1 MARIFSWHIKDE
13 SKECFSYLATGASGS
28 YSTGYMVLGD
38 KISSDTDL
46 KKIAEVVS
54 GYTEGTYEAQFNGM
68 KQAVADCGF
77 TVTWKNYKEYYDVDG
92 SNLVMLTGIGERGQQ
107 GAQGEQGPKGET
119 GAAGK
124 GRNIMCY
131 CGLDSGI
138 TPTRANVSGGK
149 FYPNRWDIEYP
160 TDPHHICTWQDS
172 NEFGLDKVV
181 WMTNA
186 DFPSSTGDSP
196 SEYVTPIPKSDGHGG
211 TYTWSTPI
219 RISGPKGD
227 NGADG
232 ESIEFVYKRAH
243 KRTDPVPTKPTGTTE
258 AEAIQQGWTD
268 HPLGI
273 VGDKDNP
280 EQNWRVEYMSQHIRD
295 EVTGEWGEFT
305 DPVLWASWGEDGIDG
320 DGIEY
325 IFAITQEYTAPGNV
339 PNKDMRLALENGGEL
354 VLADIWQEPEVYD
367 YFSYCGVTK
376 TNDGITVD
384 PDGKYFYGKTG
395 RTDTRHASIFPW
407 TDDPM
412 DVSSGEPYE
421 WVCIRRS
428 KWDKDEEHSVYGD
441 FSEPILWAHW
451 GRDGQKGND
460 GTSVD
465 IRDQADSLGKLLKKL
480 GSGVPQVG
488 FSYAIGVDGKRVYVW
503 MEQDSSYHEGRTQYT
518 PPMSPTTWY
527 DKPDSEIYSGYYY
540 RENDKN
546 YWFTDCGSFYGEPG
560 ENAYV
565 HMKYATDYTGQTG
578 VDHRTVTISG
588 VEGTRDI
595 CFTSNTG
602 ETPGPYI
609 AVYTDNIEDDRG
621 DLAYYDNFWA
631 KFEGDDGQ
639 SYGQEQIFFRTYS
652 KINIGVYTKV
662 ATENAHGYEIGEKYL
677 RVTYPDSCFTTPD
690 WVPMN
695 WTDVPMGIQPGTYN
709 FEYVAVRRLV
719 QDGTEYDG
727 TWSYFS
733 LPALYN
739 EAVDTPT
746 FQVEYTKWLGTQKP
760 QLTSANDFTVNGVFD
775 EVAWRANEAAK
786 TPSIEW
792 SDENDVDTTW
802 MAQCNGH
809 YENSDETKLIWD
821 DWIVIRCKGIDGK
834 AGNGRNIMAYCSLPE
849 GYTPTKENVT
859 GGRFYPNRW
868 DISYPN
874 DNVGIKPE
882 GLPKRYCSWGDSNEP
897 EDPSY
902 MVWMTNADF
911 PNSTGSSPDESVTPI
926 VKTDSTGGTYTWAEP
941 VCITGEK
948 GDNGADGESVE
959 FIYFLT
965 SGDTK
970 PDRPGGES
978 DPDYQKPDYLPWA
991 YINGQATYKRWT
1003 DHPTGISESMPF
1015 EWMSMRTRDGVTGLW
1030 GSFSE
1035 VSAWSRWGEDGI
1047 DGDGVEYIFATAMT
1061 PNEADALWQKVPK
1074 ETDARLRDHWQDPE
1088 IWDFIRISG
1097 YTDFYRPWTDDPS
1110 DVSPTEPYEYVS
1122 IRRKQ
1127 YNESVGDAIYYE
1139 FEKPTLWAVW
1149 ADDGDEII
1157 AAFAFT
1163 VRQEG
1168 DDISGYTVSGADTGK
1183 TNPDLVPVTT
1193 KNNQGTDVS
1202 SSFTWTDTPEPEN
1215 FPAASGVPIV
1225 WMVKATFRKHIN
1237 KKTSQVTWTQESN
1250 WSSPTRMVD
1259 TDNFETMYSPGK
1271 PISGGYD
1278 PNDVE
1283 TLPNGFKKLGE
1294 AIDAAWY
1301 TRAKAK
1307 GWYDDITDPA
1317 WPKDGSNKSLPASWM
1332 ATISGSNNKFNDNDW
1347 NYMRVRGEKGDSGAT
1362 GVSKFKSI
1370 IFQRSNTTPARPTGG
1385 NYLSPLPDPI
1395 GNWQDT
1401 VPQGSAKLWMSSRT
1415 FSSDGADAQYWDVP
1429 SQCTDTEYIDYE
1441 WTNHWKTMTDAESH
1455 RPLKSSPNQSITPAQ
1470 NNQWYDEP
1478 ISGATFMAVKE
1489 VSNGAY
1495 VNTAQTAWT
1504 VSQIKGEKG
1513 DDGEYPHDL
1522 DYLMDVFGK
1531 KNVDQGNGAVLREFL
1546 GVTDDGSA
1554 SSNVV
1559 AFMNG
1564 SSGTNNTFVDSTDG
1578 KLMIAAG
1585 IEGGLAYA
1593 KSAKF
1598 RVFSNGK
1605 IYAEAADISGTINA
1619 DSGSFKGT
1627 IVANSGTIGGIE
1639 ISNNGL
1645 SSQNFSVDSDGN
1657 LIVSSI
1663 KISTENFSLGDNIYN
1678 SVSEFTGATGTS
1690 VSARTTNIDVWSGE
1704 TALSTDQQQ
1713 YLVAPTSLTKTL
1725 LSYNVDAKQS
1735 VTVTI
1740 DYEYEYAVEF
1750 QSTSQLHDYGYIKPL
1765 ADISINLGIYD
1776 GNDYVS
1782 SLNAYTGLTLSD
1794 ITRTPGGSSSAIT
1807 GSTTF
1812 KITQG
1817 IGNHTLKIGIDENF
1831 SAVGYYDS
1839 NAGSNFTWR
1848 ISKLAFKINTIKVN
1862 GIITNEGTEI
1872 FQNGFGLKS
1881 NANNY
1886 FFVNRTTGSSKTL
1899 NLNIKSNGS
1908 GITLD
1913 SNGLS
1918 IDMEVITPKKVRIIT
1933 SGNVTVTTSD
1943 SYIVTLDK
1951 STLTMPSAS
1960 SVPLGKEYHIKHDNG
1975 DSGKGIQI
1983 YFKDNAYMAKSKSSG
1998 TYHGIVNA
2006 NTSVGDW
2013 DEYTYKIIRADF
2025 KYSTNGSTYDCKWL
2039 IYQMD

>member
-38 KISSDTDL
+38 KISGDTDL

-54 GYTEGTYEAQFNGM
+54 GYTEGAYETQFNGM

-107 GAQGEQGPKGET
+107 GEQGIQGPKGET

-138 TPTRANVSGGK
+138 TPTRANVTGGK
-149 FYPNRWDIEYP
+149 FYPNKWEIEYP
-160 TDPHHICTWQDS
+160 TDPHHICAWQDS
-172 NEFGLDKVV
+172 NEFGVNKVV

-196 SEYVTPIPKSDGHGG
+196 SEYVTPIQKSDGHGG
-211 TYTWSTPI
+211 TYTWSTPV

-232 ESIEFVYKRAH
+232 EGVEFVYKRAH
-243 KRTDPVPTKPTGTTE
+243 KRTDPVPARPTGTTE
-258 AEAIQQGWTD
+258 SEAEAQGWTD

-273 VGDKDNP
+273 VGDKGNP
-280 EQNWRVEYMSQHIRD
+280 EQNWRVEYICQHVRD

-305 DPVLWASWGEDGIDG
+305 DPVLWTSWGEDGVDG

-325 IFAITQEYTAPGNV
+325 IFAVTQEYTAPGNV

-428 KWDKDEEHSVYGD
+428 KWNKDEEHSVYGD

-518 PPMSPTTWY
+518 SPMSPATWY
-527 DKPDSEIYSGYYY
+527 DKPDSEIYNGYYY

-639 SYGQEQIFFRTYS
+639 SYGQEQIFVRTYS

-662 ATENAHGYEIGEKYL
+662 ATEDAHGYKVGEKYL
-677 RVTYPDSCFTTPD
+677 RVTYPESCFTTPD
-690 WVPMN
+690 WVPTN

-719 QDGTEYDG
+719 QDGTADDG

-739 EAVDTPT
+739 EAVDAPT

-775 EVAWRANEAAK
+775 EIAWRANESAK

-792 SDENDVDTTW
+792 SDNNDVDTTW

-809 YENSDETKLIWD
+809 YENSDRTKLIWD
-821 DWIVIRCKGIDGK
+821 DWIVIRCRGIDGK

-849 GYTPTKENVT
+849 GYVPTKMNAT

-868 DISYPN
+868 DVSYPN

-882 GLPKRYCSWGDSNEP
+882 GLPKRYCSWGDSSEP
-897 EDPSY
+897 IDPSY

-926 VKTDSTGGTYTWAEP
+926 VKTDSTGGTYTWTEP
-941 VCITGEK
+941 VCITGKK

-1074 ETDARLRDHWQDPE
+1074 ETDARLRGHWQVPE
-1088 IWDFIRISG
+1088 IWDYIRENHYES
-1097 YTDFYRPWTDDPS
+1097 YYSPWTDDAS
-1110 DVSPTEPYEYVS
+1110 DVSPTEPYEYIS

-1127 YNESVGDAIYYE
+1127 YSASVGDAIYYE
-1139 FEKPTLWAVW
+1139 FEKPTLWARW
-1149 ADDGDEII
+1149 ADDGESVYTS
-1157 AAFAFT
+1157 FAFT
-1163 VRQEG
+1163 ALQVG
-1168 DDISGYTVSGADTGK
+1168 MDISNCTVHGGTYDSPIPTSTKSG
-1183 TNPDLVPVTT
+1183 
-1193 KNNQGTDVS
+1193 GTS
-1202 SSFTWTDTPEPEN
+1202 IS
-1215 FPAASGVPIV
+1215 
-1225 WMVKATFRKHIN
+1225 
-1237 KKTSQVTWTQESN
+1237 VTWYDTAPHSANIIWMTTGVFKKKYGGWEQVGS
-1250 WSSPTRMVD
+1250 WSSPQRMED
-1259 TDNFETMYSPGK
+1259 TANFEVIYSPRE
-1271 PISGGYD
+1271 
-1278 PNDVE
+1278 N
-1283 TLPNGFKKLGE
+1283 FE
-1294 AIDAAWY
+1294 AIPTGFTKEGANISPAWL
-1301 TRAKAK
+1301 TRANAK
-1307 GWYDDITDPA
+1307 GWYDDVSDFQGDAI
-1317 WPKDGSNKSLPASWM
+1317 WM
-1332 ATISGSNNKFNDNDW
+1332 ATIKGSNNVFNDADW
-1347 NYMRVRGEKGDSGAT
+1347 QIMK
-1362 GVSKFKSI
+1362 
-1370 IFQRSNTTPARPTGG
+1370 
-1385 NYLSPLPDPI
+1385 
-1395 GNWQDT
+1395 
-1401 VPQGSAKLWMSSRT
+1401 
-1415 FSSDGADAQYWDVP
+1415 
-1429 SQCTDTEYIDYE
+1429 
-1441 WTNHWKTMTDAESH
+1441 
-1455 RPLKSSPNQSITPAQ
+1455 
-1470 NNQWYDEP
+1470 
-1478 ISGATFMAVKE
+1478 
-1489 VSNGAY
+1489 
-1495 VNTAQTAWT
+1495 
-1504 VSQIKGEKG
+1504 IKGEQ
-1513 DDGEYPHDL
+1513 GEPGQYPTDL
-1522 DYLMDVFGK
+1522 DYL
-1531 KNVDQGNGAVLREFL
+1531 KNVFNETEVDQKPGAILREFL
-1546 GVTDDGSA
+1546 GVTNTPQGRD
-1554 SSNVV
+1554 VV

-1564 SSGTNNTFVDSTDG
+1564 SANVAQKDG
-1578 KLMIAAG
+1578 KTLMIAAG
-1585 IEGGLAYA
+1585 CSGLTDANN
-1593 KSAKF
+1593 AKF
-1598 RVFSNGK
+1598 RVYSNGDVFAENGYFKGK
-1605 IYAEAADISGTINA
+1605 IDANSGI
-1619 DSGSFKGT
+1619 FKGT
-1627 IVANSGTIGGIE
+1627 IEANSGTIGGIE

-1645 SSQNFSVDSDGN
+1645 SSENFSVDSGGSLN
-1657 LIVSSI
+1657 VSSI
-1663 KISTENFSLGDNIYN
+1663 KINTENFSLGDNIYN
-1678 SVSEFTGATGTS
+1678 TVSEFTGATGTS
-1690 VSARTTNIDVWSGE
+1690 VSARTTNINVWSGE
-1704 TALSTDQQQ
+1704 TAWSTGQQQ

-1725 LSYNVDAKQS
+1725 ISQYNVNAKQS
-1735 VTVTI
+1735 VTVKI
-1740 DYEYEYAVEF
+1740 DYEYEYAVEV
-1750 QSTSQLHDYGYIKPL
+1750 QNTSQLHDYEYIRPS
-1765 ADISINLGIYD
+1765 ANININLGITD
-1776 GNDYVS
+1776 NNEDVGS
-1782 SLNAYTGLTLSD
+1782 IHAYTDLTLSD
-1794 ITRTPGGSSSAIT
+1794 ITRNTGGSSSAIT
-1807 GSTTF
+1807 GSTIF
-1812 KITQG
+1812 KITQD
-1817 IGNHTLKIGIDENF
+1817 IGNHTLRIGVDENF
-1831 SAVGYYDS
+1831 DAVGYYSS
-1839 NAGSNFTWR
+1839 NAGSYFTWR
-1848 ISKLAFKINTIKVN
+1848 ISKFAFKINTITVN

-1872 FQNGFGLKS
+1872 FYNGFGLKAS
-1881 NANNY
+1881 ANNY
-1886 FFVNRTTGSSKTL
+1886 FFVNRTTGLSPTL
-1899 NLNIKSNGS
+1899 NFEVKCNGS

-1913 SNGLS
+1913 RNGLTV
-1918 IDMEVITPKKVRIIT
+1918 DMQIVTPKKASIGVSANFTLNNSSSDIVCFSGDRVATLDTNSTSVGKEFLLKTEWNGSGDKLSVKTTDGKGYFIYGKAH
-1933 SGNVTVTTSD
+1933 SGNDGPVT
-1943 SYIVTLDK
+1943 I
-1951 STLTMPSAS
+1951 
-1960 SVPLGKEYHIKHDNG
+1960 
-1975 DSGKGIQI
+1975 
-1983 YFKDNAYMAKSKSSG
+1983 
-1998 TYHGIVNA
+1998 NA
-2006 NTSVGDW
+2006 NTVTYLDSGR
-2013 DEYTYKIIRADF
+2013 YTYHVFRISHIT
-2025 KYSTNGSTYDCKWL
+2025 YSWL
-2039 IYQMD
+2039 IIAD